1 MVILLITEG
10 KGQYLKPVYSQ
21 RSMFYT
27 TNNKKMLILNINI
40 IRKSV

>member
-21 RSMFYT
+21 RSMFYR
-27 TNNKKMLILNINI
+27 TNKTCKKMLIL
-40 IRKSV
+40 